1 MIAPPLMSLF
11 QRRIIPDIRPLGA
24 QWARACAAIHAASFA
39 YPWTA
44 TEIENLLRQPNVIA
58 DAALDAKS
66 TKLYG
71 FVLSRLAADEA
82 EILAI
87 ATDPSLRRHGVA
99 RTLLGVHLGRLQSAG
114 VKVLF
119 LEVDEQ
125 NSAARA
131 LYARFG
137 FETAGRREGY
147 YRTRNGSRSSALILR
162 REMN

>member
-1 MIAPPLMSLF
+1 MSLF
-11 QRRIIPDIRPLGA
+11 HRTIVPDTRPLGA
-24 QWARACAAIHAASFA
+24 SWARACAAIHAASFA
-39 YPWTA
+39 HPWTA
-44 TEIENLLRQPNVIA
+44 TEIENLLRESNVIA
-58 DAALDAKS
+58 DAALDTKNA
-66 TKLYG
+66 KLYG

-82 EILAI
+82 EVLTI
-87 ATDPSLRRHGVA
+87 ATDPALRRHGIA
-99 RTLLGVHLGRLQSAG
+99 KALLGGHLRRLQGAG

-162 REMN
+162 RKMD

>member
-1 MIAPPLMSLF
+1 MSLF
-11 QRRIIPDIRPLGA
+11 HRSIVPDIRPLGGH
-24 QWARACAAIHAASFA
+24 WARTCAAIHAASFA

-44 TEIENLLRQPNVIA
+44 TEIEDLLRQTNVIA
-58 DAALDAKS
+58 DAALDPKS

-71 FVLSRLAADEA
+71 FVLARLAADEA
-82 EILAI
+82 EILAV
-87 ATDPSLRRHGVA
+87 ATDPALRRHGIA
-99 RTLLGVHLGRLQSAG
+99 TRLLGVHLGRLQGAG

-147 YRTRNGSRSSALILR
+147 YRARNGARSSALILR
-162 REMN
+162 REMG